1 MIARITSLNRVTV
14 ELSGQVRLEA
24 IEIPAGTFRMGSPAG
39 RGEKDE
45 RPQREVTISAPFW
58 LGVTPVTWDQWSA
71 LMDEAA
77 VDGGNPD
84 TRPFNSWR
92 HPWHDAMHYCARLA
106 NVARMKCRLPTEAE
120 WEYAC
125 RAGTTTTWP
134 FGDEAQRMSEHAW
147 FKTNSKKRAQAV
159 GGKSPNPWGLHDM
172 LGNVAEWCLDWYAP
186 YPKGPVTDPQGPPS
200 GSYRVLRG
208 GDWSSTADECR
219 SSSRGY
225 ESPDYGNLTT
235 GFRVVLVP

>member
-14 ELSGQVRLEA
+14 ELSGQVSLEA

-77 VDGGNPD
+77 VDGENPD

-134 FGDEAQRMSEHAW
+134 FGEEAQRMSEHAW
-147 FKTNSKKRAQAV
+147 FKTNSKKRASGRGQVSEPV
-159 GGKSPNPWGLHDM
+159 GTPRHARQRRGVVPRLVRSVSQGARHRSSRPALR
-172 LGNVAEWCLDWYAP
+172 LV
-186 YPKGPVTDPQGPPS
+186 QGPA
-200 GSYRVLRG
+200 RVRLEQHGRRM
-208 GDWSSTADECR
+208 S
-219 SSSRGY
+219 
-225 ESPDYGNLTT
+225 L
-235 GFRVVLVP
+235 VVPRL